1 MAILRSTYGTK
12 RLAVVLFALL
22 LAALFLLPSQSQ
34 GVLQFLGGPL
44 GQVLSIPL
52 EAFSSLDRGISG
64 TWNEYV
70 ALRAVREENRQLRRE
85 LEFVQGQNN
94 QLREAAVATQRL
106 EALLDF
112 KQKSSPDMVAAQV
125 IGRDATNWYR
135 GIILN
140 KGEQDGVRAEMGVV
154 TPAGVVGRV
163 VKASSASSVVL
174 LLTDPNNAI
183 AALVQGTR
191 DEGIVE
197 GTRNGRA
204 RMKYIPLLSTVH
216 PGDRVITSGLT
227 GSFPRGLAIGV
238 MTHIEKEEGDL
249 FRSAELEPEVD
260 MSKLDEVLVIRSP
273 YEESEASKKMMQGM
287 PGEKKKP

>member
-44 GQVLSIPL
+44 GQVLSVPL
-52 EAFSSLDRGISG
+52 EAFSSLDRGMTEIWDG
-64 TWNEYV
+64 YV
-70 ALRAVREENRQLRRE
+70 ALRGIREENRQLRKE

-94 QLREAAVATQRL
+94 HLREAAVATQRL
-106 EALLDF
+106 EAILDF
-112 KQKSSPDMVAAQV
+112 KQKSIPDMVAAQV

-140 KGEQDGVRAEMGVV
+140 KGEQDGVHAEMGVV

-163 VKASSASSVVL
+163 VKATSSSSVVL
-174 LLTDPNNAI
+174 LMTDPNNAI

-260 MSKLDEVLVIRSP
+260 MTKLDEVLVIRSP
-273 YEESEASKKMMQGM
+273 YEESDASKKMMQGM

>member
-12 RLAVVLFALL
+12 RLVVVLFVLL

-34 GVLQFLGGPL
+34 GILQFLGGPL

-52 EAFSSLDRGISG
+52 EAFSSLDRGMTEIWDG
-64 TWNEYV
+64 YV
-70 ALRAVREENRQLRRE
+70 ALRGIREENRQLRKE

-106 EALLDF
+106 EAILNF
-112 KQKSSPDMVAAQV
+112 KQKSIPDMVAAQV

-163 VKASSASSVVL
+163 VKATSLSSVVL
-174 LLTDPNNAI
+174 LMTDPNNAI

-260 MSKLDEVLVIRSP
+260 MTKLDEVLVIRSP
-273 YEESEASKKMMQGM
+273 YEESDASKKMMPVM

>member
-34 GVLQFLGGPL
+34 GILQFLGGPL
-44 GQVLSIPL
+44 GQVLSVPL
-52 EAFSSLDRGISG
+52 EVFSSLDRGMMEIWDG
-64 TWNEYV
+64 YV
-70 ALRAVREENRQLRRE
+70 ALRGIREENRQLRKE

-106 EALLDF
+106 EAILDF
-112 KQKSSPDMVAAQV
+112 KQKSIPDMVAAQV

-140 KGEQDGVRAEMGVV
+140 KGEQDGVHAEMGVV

-163 VKASSASSVVL
+163 VKATSSSSVVL
-174 LLTDPNNAI
+174 LMTDPNNAI

-260 MSKLDEVLVIRSP
+260 MTKLDEVLVIRSP
-273 YEESEASKKMMQGM
+273 YEESDVSKKMIQGI